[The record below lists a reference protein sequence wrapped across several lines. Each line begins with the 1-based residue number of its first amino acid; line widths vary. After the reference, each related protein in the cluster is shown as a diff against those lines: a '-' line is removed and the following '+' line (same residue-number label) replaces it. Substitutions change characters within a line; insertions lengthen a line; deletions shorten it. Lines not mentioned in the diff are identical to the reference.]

1 MTNENEK
8 KAEEIALKYAKE
20 YLVSRNDSHKQNIL
34 FKESSI
40 IECEKAAL
48 EMGKLKDEQ
57 IKAIAEIVADIF
69 GSPFEYSPLDE
80 DMLENEVCENCC
92 NGSDCNDALCWMKY
106 FEMKSKNKMTNND
119 RQE

>member
-1 MTNENEK
+1 M
-8 KAEEIALKYAKE
+8 AKW
-20 YLVSRNDSHKQNIL
+20 
-34 FKESSI
+34 
-40 IECEKAAL
+40 
-48 EMGKLKDEQ
+48 KDEQ

-80 DMLENEVCENCC
+80 EMLENEVCENCC

-106 FEMKSKNKMTNND
+106 FEMKYKNKTTNHD

>member
-1 MTNENEK
+1 MTNEE
-8 KAEEIALKYAKE
+8 KAEEIALKYARE

-34 FKESSI
+34 FKESSF

-48 EMGKLKDEQ
+48 EVVKWKDEQ
-57 IKAIAEIVADIF
+57 IKAIAELIADIF

-80 DMLENEVCENCC
+80 ELLENEVCENCC
-92 NGSDCNDALCWMKY
+92 NGSGCNDALCWMKY
-106 FEMKSKNKMTNND
+106 FEMKYKNKITNND

>member
-1 MTNENEK
+1 MERNMTNEE
-8 KAEEIALKYAKE
+8 KAEEIALKYARE
-20 YLVSRNDSHKQNIL
+20 YLVSKNDSHKQNIL

-69 GSPFEYSPLDE
+69 GSPYEYSPLDE
-80 DMLENEVCENCC
+80 DLLENEVCENCC
-92 NGSDCNDALCWMKY
+92 NGSDCNDALCWLKY
-106 FEMKSKNKMTNND
+106 FEMKYKNKMTNNAK
-119 RQE
+119 